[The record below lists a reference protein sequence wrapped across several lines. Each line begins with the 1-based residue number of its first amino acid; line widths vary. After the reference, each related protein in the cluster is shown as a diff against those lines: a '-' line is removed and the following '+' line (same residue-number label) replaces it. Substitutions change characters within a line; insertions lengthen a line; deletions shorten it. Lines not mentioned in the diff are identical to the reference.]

1 MKLLDHTHIKEL
13 VFVDDIST
21 NKIKYTSYKSF
32 KIKRFIIMNENKD
45 FLRTIV
51 NEDLKSKK
59 YKEVITRFPPE
70 PNGFPHIGHA
80 KSICINFG
88 IARDFNGHCNLRMD
102 DTNPTTEDTKYVEAL
117 KDAVEWLGFDW
128 ADNVKFSSDYF
139 HQIYNYAIQLIKMG
153 KAYVDSVDEEEMRE
167 LRGTVT
173 QAGKRSIYADRS
185 IEENLE
191 LFEQM
196 KNGEFKDGEHVL
208 RAKIDMGAANMK
220 MRDPLLYRIRHAHHF
235 RSGDEWAIYPMY
247 DFAHCL
253 SDYIE
258 GVSHSI
264 CTLEFENNRDIY
276 NWVLD
281 TLGLELPRPFQ
292 HEFARLGINYTVMSK
307 RKLLELVDGNY
318 VSGWDDPRLPTIAGY
333 KRRGYTKESILNFC
347 DQIGIAKANSM
358 VDVAQL
364 EFCIKDDLNTKVP
377 RVLCVLDPLKV
388 TIINYE
394 GSEEID
400 APYYP
405 HDVPKEGNRK
415 IPFSNELYIERDD
428 FCEHPPKGYFR
439 LTPTQPV
446 RLRHGFIIECKEV
459 IKDTNGNIT
468 EIKAEYYSNS
478 KSGSDTSG
486 IKVKSAIQWV
496 NAKDAITVEVRL
508 YDRLYSCEA
517 PEGIEDLNPNSLQVI
532 KNALI
537 EPAVIT
543 DKPDERF
550 QFERQGYFYADPI
563 DYSDEK
569 PVFNKIVGLKDSWA
583 KKTKKEEPKAK
594 VESTKQLNKVQ
605 IKGEV
610 EAMNETQQAL
620 FDKYITELA
629 LNSEVANILA
639 RDEKLSPFYEEA
651 LSELNSPIALANI
664 VANDVAKELK
674 DKEISE
680 LKFTAVQIAQ
690 LVKIVDD
697 GTISSKIA
705 KQVFEEMIKSGE
717 NPTKIVEDKGLI
729 QISDPAVISPIID
742 EIIAKNPDNV
752 EKFKAGNTKLLGF
765 FVGQTLKA
773 TGGKA
778 NPQVV
783 NQLVADALK

>member
-1 MKLLDHTHIKEL
+1 MSE
-13 VFVDDIST
+13 S
-21 NKIKYTSYKSF
+21 
-32 KIKRFIIMNENKD
+32 KD

-51 NEDLKSKK
+51 EEDLKSGK

-88 IARDFNGHCNLRMD
+88 IANDYNGHCNLRMD
-102 DTNPTTEDTKYVEAL
+102 DTNPTKEDTKYVEAL
-117 KDAVEWLGFDW
+117 KDAVQWLGFNW
-128 ADNVKFSSDYF
+128 GENVYFTSDYF
-139 HQIYNYAIQLIKMG
+139 SKIYEYAVQLIIMN
-153 KAYVDSVDEEEMRE
+153 KAYVDSLTEEEIRE
-167 LRGTVT
+167 YRGTVT
-173 QAGKRSIYADRS
+173 QAGKRSKYADRS
-185 IEENLE
+185 VEENLDLLE
-191 LFEQM
+191 RM

-235 RSGDEWAIYPMY
+235 RTGDDWCIYPMY

-276 NWVLD
+276 DWLLD
-281 TLGLELPRPFQ
+281 TLELKLPRPYQ

-307 RKLLELVDGNY
+307 RKLLDLVNGEY
-318 VSGWDDPRLPTIAGY
+318 VNGWDDPRMPTIAGY

-364 EFCIKDDLNTKVP
+364 EFCIRDDLNTKVP

-388 TIINYE
+388 TIENYE

-405 HDVPKEGNRK
+405 HDVPKDGSRK
-415 IPFSNELYIERDD
+415 LPFSKDIYIERDD
-428 FCEHPPKGYFR
+428 FMENPPKGYFR
-439 LTPTQPV
+439 LTPEQPV
-446 RLRHGFIIECKEV
+446 RLRHGYIIACKEV
-459 IKDTNGNIT
+459 IKDSNGKII
-468 EIKAEYYSNS
+468 EIKAEYYPES

-486 IKVKSAIQWV
+486 IKVSSAIQWV
-496 NAKDAITVEVRL
+496 SAKEAKTIEVRL
-508 YDRLYSCEA
+508 YDRLFKNEA
-517 PEGIEDLNPNSLQVI
+517 PEGLEDLNPNSLQII

-543 DKPDERF
+543 DKIDERF
-550 QFERQGYFYADPI
+550 QFERHGYFYADPI
-563 DYSDEK
+563 DYTDEK

-583 KKTKKEEPKAK
+583 KKTKIAEPEVKNTQK
-594 VESTKQLNKVQ
+594 VQTQKVQ
-605 IKGEV
+605 IVGSMEP
-610 EAMNETQQAL
+610 MNEDQKAA
-620 FDKYITELA
+620 FEKYTNTLG

-639 RDEKLSPFYEEA
+639 RDEHLSHFFEEA
-651 LSELNSPIALANI
+651 QMLVNSPVTLANI
-664 VANDVAKELK
+664 VVNEVARELK
-674 DKEISE
+674 QMEISQV
-680 LKFTAVQIAQ
+680 KFTPSQIAE
-690 LVKIVDD
+690 LVKMIDD
-697 GTISSKIA
+697 ETISSKIA
-705 KQVFEEMIKSGE
+705 KDVFEEMVKSGI
-717 NPTKIVEDKGLI
+717 NPTQIVKDKGLV
-729 QISDPAVISPIID
+729 QISDPSEILPIID
-742 EIIAKNPDNV
+742 EIIANNPDNV
-752 EKFKAGNTKLLGF
+752 AKFKAGNTKLLGF
-765 FVGQTLKA
+765 FVGQVLKN

-783 NQLVADALK
+783 NELVALKLK